1 MYSTQDALA
10 NQACTNQLRVSLALL
25 QSEAAQVCADAGHQD
40 IHKRRSVQF
49 ADMSQEFG
57 YTKVPQPVT
66 TEAQP
71 LQEDLP

>member
-40 IHKRRSVQF
+40 IHKRCTDGSVR
-49 ADMSQEFG
+49 
-57 YTKVPQPVT
+57 
-66 TEAQP
+66 
-71 LQEDLP
+71 

>member
-1 MYSTQDALA
+1 MPDIRIFTSDAR
-10 NQACTNQLRVSLALL
+10 T
-25 QSEAAQVCADAGHQD
+25 
-40 IHKRRSVQF
+40 VQF